1 MAMPNEGSPL
11 KRLHITLAELK
22 LKPIANLVPK
32 VVADGLRPPPPRLQA
47 TMAVGSLRKAAGVLS
62 PALSAYAQRSS
73 SGLHH
78 MTGVSV
84 LSADAPRWRAPRRER
99 KETIRRRRRVT
110 TTVSS
115 NDAAVA
121 TGSLPAA

>member
-47 TMAVGSLRKAAGVLS
+47 TMAVGSWRKAAGVLS

-78 MTGVSV
+78 MTGGVSTD
-84 LSADAPRWRAPRRER
+84 SRRAPLARPP
-99 KETIRRRRRVT
+99 KGTQKKPF
-110 TTVSS
+110 
-115 NDAAVA
+115 DAAVA
-121 TGSLPAA
+121 

>member
-78 MTGVSV
+78 MTGGVSTV
-84 LSADAPRWRAPRRER
+84 SRRAPLARPPKGTQRSHSTPPSRDDDGVE
-99 KETIRRRRRVT
+99 
-110 TTVSS
+110 
-115 NDAAVA
+115 
-121 TGSLPAA
+121 